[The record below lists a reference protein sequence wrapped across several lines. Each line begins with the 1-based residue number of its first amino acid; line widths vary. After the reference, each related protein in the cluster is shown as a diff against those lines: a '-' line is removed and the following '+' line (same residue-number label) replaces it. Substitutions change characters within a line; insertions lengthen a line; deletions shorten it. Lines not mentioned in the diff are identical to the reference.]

1 MTQLYDNGLAVAALA
16 IRGLENILTVNSEKA
31 IAMAIS
37 VPLAERAV
45 ISTLPGW
52 MVSHWVVSDIGVTPL
67 LWQLLVSSLQQP
79 QSGDNSWYGCEGQ
92 GWINGGCASSIK
104 GR

>member
-1 MTQLYDNGLAVAALA
+1 MPFNMTQLYDNGLAVAALA

-45 ISTLPGW
+45 ISAAWMDGFTLGCFRYW
-52 MVSHWVVSDIGVTPL
+52 SNTFTLATSGQLTATTSEWG
-67 LWQLLVSSLQQP
+67 QLLVWVRRP
-79 QSGDNSWYGCEGQ
+79 GMDKWGM
-92 GWINGGCASSIK
+92 
-104 GR
+104 R